1 MQGTGGAQR
10 RTDFRDHPAAQ
21 ATMRFLLNEKA
32 AEVKGAAARLSV
44 PAVKHVICNDENEAR
59 ELRLWQQIPY
69 PPSPEIFRL

>member
-1 MQGTGGAQR
+1 
-10 RTDFRDHPAAQ
+10 
-21 ATMRFLLNEKA
+21 MRFLLNEKA